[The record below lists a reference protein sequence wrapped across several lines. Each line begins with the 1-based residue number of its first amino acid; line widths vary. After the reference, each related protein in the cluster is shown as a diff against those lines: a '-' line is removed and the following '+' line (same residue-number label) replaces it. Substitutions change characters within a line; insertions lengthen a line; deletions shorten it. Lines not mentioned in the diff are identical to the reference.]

1 MSAYP
6 VTPGL
11 RSLGV
16 GQREA
21 VGGSLCAPCNW
32 AAGSLPDCVPG
43 VVCGCAMVFQ
53 SRRIP
58 GRARCQLMLCVC
70 VVVLLCAG
78 ICLPA

>member
-21 VGGSLCAPCNW
+21 VSGSLCAPCNW

-58 GRARCQLMLCVC
+58 GRVRCQLMLCVC
-70 VVVLLCAG
+70 VVVLLYAG
-78 ICLPA
+78 VCLPA